1 MSFPYVQQ
9 LMKTI
14 LILLAVITS
23 LSAVRASEL
32 EVSVGRDRDRDDYQ
46 HWREVHRWHRHH
58 GYWAYRRYWD
68 DDRGVWVRER
78 VWIPYED

>member
-1 MSFPYVQQ
+1 
-9 LMKTI
+9 MKTI

-32 EVSVGRDRDRDDYQ
+32 EVTVGRDRDRDHYE

-58 GYWAYRRYWD
+58 GYWAYRRHWD
-68 DDRGVWVRER
+68 YDEGAWVTER
-78 VWIPYED
+78 VWIPYEK

>member
-1 MSFPYVQQ
+1 
-9 LMKTI
+9 MKTI

-32 EVSVGRDRDRDDYQ
+32 EVSIGRDRDHDRYE

-58 GYWAYRRYWD
+58 GYWENHRYWD
-68 DDRGVWVRER
+68 FDRGGWVQER
-78 VWIPYED
+78 VWIPYEE